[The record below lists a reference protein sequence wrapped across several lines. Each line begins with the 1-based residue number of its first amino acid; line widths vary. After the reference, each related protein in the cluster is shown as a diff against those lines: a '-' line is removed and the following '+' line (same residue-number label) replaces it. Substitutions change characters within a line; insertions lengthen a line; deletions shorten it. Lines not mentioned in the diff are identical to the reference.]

1 MKKGVQVSLV
11 KRFFI
16 NIIKSRYLAFS
27 AVLVLLASILLQRL
41 FVLQIVNGETYQKNY
56 TLMIEKQKEIPATR
70 GCIYDRNGNLLAYNE
85 LAYSVV
91 IEDNGSYNSGKQRSE
106 ELNAIIAD
114 TIKIIKKRGDNP
126 DNNFKISYENGKFE
140 FKVSG
145 TARLRFLADMF
156 GRKTVDE
163 LRYNEKLGFDEKNAT
178 AEQVMNYIM
187 YEKYNVSEDYDT
199 ETAYEI
205 AIVRHGLSE
214 NYYRKYISTTIATN
228 VSEETVAA
236 INENLSELQ
245 GVSIEESTFRKYV
258 NGEVFCHI
266 TGYTGRISQEQ
277 YDEFS
282 LVDDSYTLNDYV
294 GKSGIEAVMESQ
306 LRGQKGSTTFYV
318 DNMGKVVKVLST
330 TQASPGN
337 NVYLSIDK
345 ELQETIYYLLEQEI
359 AGVLYSHIVN
369 TKEFDSS
376 TTTTGDI
383 VIPIYDVYY
392 ALINNNVIDID
403 RFANENAMETEKYI
417 YSIFQQQYVDVI
429 AELDYEL
436 RYGTD
441 NFATMS
447 DADRDYITYLMDMIK
462 EAGILKTSAI
472 NSNDKTYLAWKEGSI
487 SLREYL
493 NYAVSA
499 QWIDITSL
507 AGENASDS
515 YSDTAELYDALC
527 SKIINMLVAELDF
540 HKIIY
545 QYMLKD
551 DIITGNQICMVLFE
565 QAVLTENANDFTGLK
580 NGTLSAYNFLKEKI
594 RLLEITPAQLALDPC
609 SGSSVVLDPTTGEV
623 LACVSYPG
631 YDTNKLANV
640 VDSQY
645 YSALL
650 NNLATPLYNFATQQ
664 QTAPGSTFKPIAA
677 AAGLT
682 EGVITST
689 SIIET
694 KGIFTEI
701 SNQPKCHIY
710 RYSGITHGHINV
722 SQAIGVSC
730 NYFFYDVGYRLSL
743 VDDVYNEDEGIAMI
757 QKYASL
763 FGLNAKTGIEIPEN
777 APHIADE
784 YPVMSAIGQSNHN
797 YTTIQLARYV
807 ATIANEGKVY
817 NLTFLDKVTKADGT
831 LVLDFH
837 PEVNHQIT
845 EFSENTWT
853 AIKNGMR
860 ASAME
865 TLCLKDVRVEVYS
878 KTGTAQQISNR
889 PSHSVFIAFA
899 ADEESDTHMA
909 VATRIAFGYAATN
922 AAEAT
927 SNILKYYFDNENV
940 VDGEADT
947 EIGQDILD

>member
-1 MKKGVQVSLV
+1 MKKGVQVNLV
-11 KRFFI
+11 KRFFLK
-16 NIIKSRYLAFS
+16 IIKSRYLAFS
-27 AVLVLLASILLQRL
+27 AVLVLMASILVQRL

-56 TLMIEKQKEIPATR
+56 TLMIEKQKDIAATR

-91 IEDNGSYNSGKQRSE
+91 IEDNGSYNSSKQRSE
-106 ELNAIIAD
+106 ELNKTIAE
-114 TIKIIKKRGDNP
+114 TIKIIKKRGDEP
-126 DNNFKISYENGKFE
+126 DNNFKISYVDGKFE

-145 TARLRFLADMF
+145 TSRLRFLADVF
-156 GRKTVDE
+156 GHATVDG
-163 LRYNEKLGFDEKNAT
+163 LKFNEKLGFDEKTAT
-178 AEQVMNYIM
+178 AEQVMKYII
-187 YEKYNVSEDYDT
+187 YDKYKVSEEYDL

-205 AIVRHGLSE
+205 AIVRNGLSE

-228 VSEETVAA
+228 VSVETVAA
-236 INENLSELQ
+236 INEHLSELQ

-277 YDEFS
+277 YDELS
-282 LVDDSYTLNDYV
+282 LIDSSYTLNDYV
-294 GKSGIEAVMESQ
+294 GKSGIESVMESQ
-306 LRGQKGSTTFYV
+306 LRGQKGTTTFYV
-318 DNMGKVVKVLST
+318 DNMGKVVEVINT
-330 TQASPGN
+330 TDAAPGN
-337 NVYLSIDK
+337 DVYLSIDK
-345 ELQETIYYLLEQEI
+345 ELQETIYSLLEQEI
-359 AGVLYSHIVN
+359 AGVVYSHIVN

-392 ALINNNVIDID
+392 ALINNNVIEID
-403 RFANENAMETEKYI
+403 RFASENAMDTEKYI
-417 YSIFQQQYVDVI
+417 YSVFKQQYAEVI
-429 AELDYEL
+429 EELDYEL
-436 RYGTD
+436 RYGTVD
-441 NFATMS
+441 FATMS

-472 NSNDKTYLAWKEGSI
+472 DSNDKTYNAWREGTI

-499 QWIDITSL
+499 QWIDIIML
-507 AGENASDS
+507 AGEDASGS
-515 YSDTAELYDALC
+515 YSDTAEIYDALC
-527 SKIINMLVAELDF
+527 TKIIDMLIAELDF

-545 QYMLKD
+545 QYMIKD
-551 DIITGNQICMVLFE
+551 DIISGNQICMVLFE
-565 QAVLTENANDFTGLK
+565 QAVLTDNADDFNGLK
-580 NGTLSAYNFLKEKI
+580 SGTLSSYDFLKEKI

-609 SGSSVVLDPTTGEV
+609 SGSSVVLDPITGEV

-640 VDSQY
+640 VDSEY
-645 YSALL
+645 YSSLL

-664 QTAPGSTFKPIAA
+664 QTAPGSTFKPITA

-682 EGVITST
+682 EEVIYPT

-694 KGIFTEI
+694 KGIFKEI
-701 SNQPKCHIY
+701 SNEPKCHIF

-743 VDDVYNEDEGIAMI
+743 DNDVYNEDQGIANI

-763 FGLNAKTGIEIPEN
+763 FGLNEKTGIEIYEN
-777 APHIADE
+777 ASHIADE
-784 YPVMSAIGQSNHN
+784 YPVMAAIGQSNHN
-797 YTTIQLARYV
+797 YTTISLARYV

-817 NLTFLDKVTKADGT
+817 NLTLLDKVTKADGT
-831 LVLDFH
+831 LVEDFS

-845 EFSENTWT
+845 EFSGSTWES
-853 AIKNGMR
+853 IKSGMR
-860 ASAME
+860 ASALE
-865 TLCLKDVRVEVYS
+865 TQCLNNIGVEIYS
-878 KTGTAQQISNR
+878 KTGTAQQVSNR

-899 ADEESDTHMA
+899 LDDENDKNLA

-927 SNILKYYFDNENV
+927 SDILRYYFDNENV

-947 EIGQDILD
+947 GIGQEIFD